1 MQGRITWSGKSCLP
15 DHVVLPDS
23 TVSRKQ
29 GCLYAANSPDL
40 HNLILIS
47 SVNPHIPR
55 YIEQDAHLAELQQQR
70 CAAARA
76 IVTRPALVLADALL
90 LQERMAVLPVP
101 DGVDWF

>member
-55 YIEQDAHLAELQQQR
+55 YIEQDAHLAKLQHQR
-70 CAAARA
+70 CAAIAEKRQRR
-76 IVTRPALVLADALL
+76 TGYRHDAGDNEQVHQRLDSQL
-90 LQERMAVLPVP
+90 
-101 DGVDWF
+101 GS